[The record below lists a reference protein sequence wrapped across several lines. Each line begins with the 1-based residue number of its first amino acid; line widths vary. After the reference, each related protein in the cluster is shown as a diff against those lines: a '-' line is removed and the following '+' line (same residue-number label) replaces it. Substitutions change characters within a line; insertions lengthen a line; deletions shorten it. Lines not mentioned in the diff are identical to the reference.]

1 MLPVVWYEG
10 DFCQKQG
17 KDTKA
22 SPWCPCLA
30 SDKSPLHIRLKILS
44 RYQNNC
50 ITFHRQFFVIPWQ
63 YFQPDM
69 KGDFVRSKA
78 RDTKAKA
85 LVSLPCFWQIP
96 LHVRLLL
103 LKMTNINMT
112 VMIVMIVMIV
122 MMMMR
127 GNAETRGRA
136 IDNDCSTRWI
146 HLAALKAAHHRP
158 PIMAT
163 DQRRLVNRNHR
174 ANKNLTNL
182 ENPLKKRS
190 SSSSSSSSS

>member
-1 MLPVVWYEG
+1 
-10 DFCQKQG
+10 
-17 KDTKA
+17 
-22 SPWCPCLA
+22 
-30 SDKSPLHIRLKILS
+30 
-44 RYQNNC
+44 
-50 ITFHRQFFVIPWQ
+50 
-63 YFQPDM
+63 
-69 KGDFVRSKA
+69 
-78 RDTKAKA
+78 
-85 LVSLPCFWQIP
+85 
-96 LHVRLLL
+96 
-103 LKMTNINMT
+103 MT

-174 ANKNLTNL
+174 ANKNPTNL
-182 ENPLKKRS
+182 ENPLKQRS
-190 SSSSSSSSS
+190 SSSSSLGPGRPSAGWA